1 MAVERTYTISSITWN
16 SVTYNATS
24 GGPLGLVFGHP
35 GRPILDR
42 TGDDIYSP
50 AVIIPERDITVSF
63 RLRQISG
70 LLVPGAAKSNLV
82 CVLKV
87 ADRPDTTY
95 TLTFYD
101 MVLVDWQSSL
111 QRSVPGEITLT
122 FAHEHGSNTI
132 AKS

>member
-1 MAVERTYTISSITWN
+1 MAVERTYTISSIAWN
-16 SVTYNATS
+16 GVTYNADS
-24 GGPLGLVFGHP
+24 GGPLGIVFGHP

-63 RLRQISG
+63 RLRQISS
-70 LLVPGAAKSNLV
+70 LLVPGAAKSNIV
-82 CVLKV
+82 ATLKV
-87 ADRPDTTY
+87 ADRPATTY
-95 TLTFYD
+95 ILTFSD
-101 MVLVDWQSSL
+101 MVLVDWQASL

-122 FAHEHGSNTI
+122 FAHEHGTGTI